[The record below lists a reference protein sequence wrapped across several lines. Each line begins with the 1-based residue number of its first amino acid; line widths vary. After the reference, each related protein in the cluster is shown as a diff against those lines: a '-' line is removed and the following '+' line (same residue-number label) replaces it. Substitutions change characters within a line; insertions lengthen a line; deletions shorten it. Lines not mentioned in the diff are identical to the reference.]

1 MKEQSQR
8 EGVEKNI
15 SVCKQDNYRMSRF
28 LGWKN
33 ADIDEKGYFSE
44 VDMGLS
50 RRIYPYKTNV

>member
-15 SVCKQDNYRMSRF
+15 DVCKQDNYRMSRF

-33 ADIDEKGYFSE
+33 ANIEEKGNLSE

-50 RRIYPYKTNV
+50 RRVCPYKTNV